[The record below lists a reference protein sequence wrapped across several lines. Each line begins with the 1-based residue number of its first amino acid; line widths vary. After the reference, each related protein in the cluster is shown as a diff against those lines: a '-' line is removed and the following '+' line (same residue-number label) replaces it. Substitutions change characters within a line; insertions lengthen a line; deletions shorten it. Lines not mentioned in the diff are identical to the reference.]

1 VAGVCQKIAI
11 NNRRYDNIVRHP
23 AWMPQNLSNQL
34 GVAMV
39 DVQQLIVGGGCVG
52 IGGDLDVLFTA
63 AHPTLGNVSITM
75 SGPGGPYS
83 FTLPAAV
90 PGEQFGTATPNGF
103 IVADLAPCAY
113 IVTLSVQLLL
123 TTGDSIPDNL
133 FDQIAFCKT

>member
-1 VAGVCQKIAI
+1 MRVRKDGDATTEQVAGVCQKIAI
-11 NNRRYDNIVRHP
+11 NNRHYDNIERHP

-39 DVQQLIVGGGCVG
+39 DIQQLIVGGGCVG

-90 PGEQFGTATPNGF
+90 PGEQFGTATPPPS
-103 IVADLAPCAY
+103 A
-113 IVTLSVQLLL
+113 LSLL
-123 TTGDSIPDNL
+123 IWRPVP
-133 FDQIAFCKT
+133 I